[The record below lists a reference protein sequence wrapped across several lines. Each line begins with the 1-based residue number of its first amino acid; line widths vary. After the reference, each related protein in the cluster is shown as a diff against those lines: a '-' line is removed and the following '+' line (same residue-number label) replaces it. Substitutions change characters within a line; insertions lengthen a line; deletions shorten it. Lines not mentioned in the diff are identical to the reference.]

1 MKYRTKSF
9 DPIGIVV
16 FLAIMG
22 ILILLVVSIISN
34 AINTSNK
41 IDEGVIVDKNY
52 SASYVLYTYSDSK
65 NTTIRIPYTV
75 LESYSF
81 TIRGEKN
88 GESVEYTFSVTEDE
102 YPQYNIGDYY
112 KRYGNWKIKA
122 ATGLFFKRTQAGNI
136 LEVIPDG
143 VMCWVRCWDL
153 AASEKTE
160 KGDSAYTAGVLVG
173 KRKNGRYIVA
183 DVINRQMSAADV
195 RSTIKLT
202 AQSDKAKYKRVRVH
216 LPQDPGQAGKEQAES
231 YIKFLSRFDVVARLE
246 SGSKQSRAEPM
257 AAQWQAGN
265 FDILHGDWNE
275 EYLTQLENFPDG
287 KFKDMVDAS
296 ANAFS
301 EIEISAKVTYYKY
314 SSKTLAYRSSK

>member
-52 SASYVLYTYSDSK
+52 RASYVLYTYSDSK

-112 KRYGNWKIKA
+112 KR
-122 ATGLFFKRTQAGNI
+122 
-136 LEVIPDG
+136 
-143 VMCWVRCWDL
+143 
-153 AASEKTE
+153 
-160 KGDSAYTAGVLVG
+160 
-173 KRKNGRYIVA
+173 
-183 DVINRQMSAADV
+183 
-195 RSTIKLT
+195 
-202 AQSDKAKYKRVRVH
+202 
-216 LPQDPGQAGKEQAES
+216 
-231 YIKFLSRFDVVARLE
+231 
-246 SGSKQSRAEPM
+246 
-257 AAQWQAGN
+257 
-265 FDILHGDWNE
+265 
-275 EYLTQLENFPDG
+275 
-287 KFKDMVDAS
+287 
-296 ANAFS
+296 
-301 EIEISAKVTYYKY
+301 
-314 SSKTLAYRSSK
+314 